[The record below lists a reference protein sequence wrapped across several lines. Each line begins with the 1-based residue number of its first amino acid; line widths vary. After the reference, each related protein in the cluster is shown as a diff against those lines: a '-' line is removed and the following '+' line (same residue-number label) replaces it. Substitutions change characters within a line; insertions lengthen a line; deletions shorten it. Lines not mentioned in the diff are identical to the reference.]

1 MNDFQELTGQMFGPS
16 DWQTVSQAQVDTF
29 AAATGDHQWLHV
41 DPERARIASPY
52 GRTVAHGMLTLSL
65 APALVMTLL
74 PLGDALVINYGLDR
88 VRFPAPLLV
97 GSQVRLWAELSEVKS
112 VGPGVQLTVDVRLQS
127 KEQEK
132 PVCVARY
139 LFVVRKLREGDRE
152 GVPG

>member
-1 MNDFQELTGQMFGPS
+1 MNDFRQMVGQTFGPS

-41 DPERARIASPY
+41 DSERAKTESPY

-74 PLGDALVINYGLDR
+74 PLGDALVINYGLDK
-88 VRFPAPLLV
+88 VRFPAPLFV
-97 GSQVRLWAELSEVKS
+97 GAQVRLWATLGEVKCVS
-112 VGPGVQLTVDVRLQS
+112 PGVQLTVDVRLQS
-127 KEQEK
+127 KDQEK

-139 LFVVRKLREGDRE
+139 LFVVGNGPEKHKGAN
-152 GVPG
+152 